1 MSDTEL
7 NTGKLVPTHMNK
19 QKALDLCGAGY
30 ENIITDDPDTWV
42 DALNEAVY
50 DEVFPQFI
58 RLNGRWF
65 RVDNHVR
72 TTELDGCTVSENQD
86 GTIDFHC
93 VHYNGSGTWS
103 EIVEEK
109 IRES

>member
-1 MSDTEL
+1 MSDTVQ

-30 ENIITDDPDTWV
+30 ENTITDDPNSWEAAIY
-42 DALNEAVY
+42 DAVLTPNFV
-50 DEVFPQFI
+50 

-65 RVDNHVR
+65 RVDDHTC
-72 TTELDGCTVSENQD
+72 TTDLYGCTVSENMN
-86 GTIDFHC
+86 GSIDFHC
-93 VHYNGSGTWS
+93 VHYNGSGTWE

-109 IRES
+109 IREIR